1 MFETF
6 EVPLFQLANSG
17 LLSLFAIGKKTG
29 LVV

>member
-6 EVPLFQLANSG
+6 EVPLFQLVNSG
-17 LLSLFAIGKKTG
+17 LLSLLARGKVTG